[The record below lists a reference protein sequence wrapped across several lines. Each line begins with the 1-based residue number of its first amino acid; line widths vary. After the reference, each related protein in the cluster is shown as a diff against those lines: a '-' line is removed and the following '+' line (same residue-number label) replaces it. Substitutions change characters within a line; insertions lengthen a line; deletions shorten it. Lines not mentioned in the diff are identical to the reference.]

1 MSAPKA
7 SITAACASSLLLAAA
22 ALIGPA
28 AASDDAV
35 LMADLHRV
43 QAGENLLD
51 LARSRDVGYVELLAA
66 NPGADPWL
74 PRPGGE
80 ILLPTSHLPPSGL
93 DRAPL
98 VVNLGDMRLYWRSP
112 RGEVD
117 SFPMGIGQD
126 ASSLRPSLT
135 RVAGKRH
142 NPTWVPPPS
151 IRAEKP
157 HLPERVPPGP
167 DNPLGEYSLDL
178 ALGLVRI
185 HGTNLPDGVGRRVS
199 HGCLRLY
206 PEDIAR
212 LYPQVAIGT
221 PVLIVDE
228 PVKLAWLDGEL
239 WLEVH
244 PDQAMA
250 DTIEARRPAEPPP
263 LPGLEARINALAGD
277 DGLRVDWKVVDWAER
292 HRLGIPVRITHPL
305 AGEPLALM
313 PVE

>member
-7 SITAACASSLLLAAA
+7 SIIAACASSLLLALAA
-22 ALIGPA
+22 PA
-28 AASDDAV
+28 RAGDGAV
-35 LMADLHRV
+35 LMAELHRV

-51 LARSRDVGYVELLAA
+51 LARSGGVGYVELLAA

-74 PRPGGE
+74 PPAGGE

-93 DRAPL
+93 NRAPL
-98 VVNLGDMRLYWRSP
+98 VINLGDMRLYWRGP
-112 RGEVD
+112 DGTVD
-117 SFPMGIGQD
+117 SFPIGIGQD
-126 ASSLRPSLT
+126 ERSLRPSAT
-135 RVAGKRH
+135 RVVGKRH
-142 NPTWVPPPS
+142 NPIWVPPPS

-157 HLPERVPPGP
+157 YLPERILPGP

-206 PEDIAR
+206 PEDIAK

-228 PVKLAWLDGEL
+228 PVKLAWMDDEL
-239 WLEVH
+239 WLEIH
-244 PDQAMA
+244 PTQTMA
-250 DTIEARRPAEPPP
+250 DAIEAHRPAEAPPVP
-263 LPGLEARINALAGD
+263 DLETRITALAGKQA
-277 DGLRVDWKVVDWAER
+277 LRVDWKMVDWAET
-292 HRLGIPVRITHPL
+292 HRLGIPIRITRPT
-305 AGEPLALM
+305 AGEPLALK
-313 PVE
+313 PE